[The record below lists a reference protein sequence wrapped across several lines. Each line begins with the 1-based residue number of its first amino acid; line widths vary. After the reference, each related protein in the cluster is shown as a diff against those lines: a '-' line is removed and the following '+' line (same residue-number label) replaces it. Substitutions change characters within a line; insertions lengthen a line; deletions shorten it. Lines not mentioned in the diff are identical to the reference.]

1 MPYSLVDMTLY
12 FFIYSFCGWLMETV
26 LCSIREHR
34 FINRGFLNG
43 PLCPIY
49 GCGILLILTFL
60 LPVRDSIPRA
70 EVAVPVIFLA
80 GAVLA
85 SAVEYFTSWAMEK
98 LFHARWW
105 DYSKHRFNLN
115 GRICLSISAA
125 WGLLATVFVY
135 QIQPHFE
142 SLIAWLYRLSSWLP
156 QIMAAVLLAALAVD
170 TVISARIART
180 LGNKLEQLDKL
191 GELIRAHLESLSL
204 LSPED
209 IALRLE
215 NAYDQYEARRRT
227 EREKRAAWRD
237 MAREDLTVWLR
248 TRIRLLKTKTD
259 SLQQW
264 RFSQRRLLR
273 AFPHLKE
280 IQDRLNSSSQALD
293 EEVTNDEER
302 HSV

>member
-70 EVAVPVIFLA
+70 EAAVPVIFLA

-156 QIMAAVLLAALAVD
+156 PIMAAVLLAALAVD

-248 TRIRLLKTKTD
+248 TRIRLLKTKTE

-264 RFSQRRLLR
+264 RFSQLRLLR

-280 IQDRLNSSSQALD
+280 IQNRLNSSSQALD

>member
-1 MPYSLVDMTLY
+1 M
-12 FFIYSFCGWLMETV
+12 
-26 LCSIREHR
+26 
-34 FINRGFLNG
+34 
-43 PLCPIY
+43 
-49 GCGILLILTFL
+49 
-60 LPVRDSIPRA
+60 
-70 EVAVPVIFLA
+70 
-80 GAVLA
+80 LA

-156 QIMAAVLLAALAVD
+156 PIMAAVLLAALAVD
-170 TVISARIART
+170 TVISARIARA

-204 LSPED
+204 PSPED

>member
-70 EVAVPVIFLA
+70 EAAVPVIFLA

-156 QIMAAVLLAALAVD
+156 PIMAAVLLAALAVD
-170 TVISARIART
+170 MVISARIART

-204 LSPED
+204 PSPED

-264 RFSQRRLLR
+264 RFSQLRLLR

-280 IQDRLNSSSQALD
+280 IQNRLNSSSQALD

>member
-125 WGLLATVFVY
+125 WGLLAAVFVY

-142 SLIAWLYRLSSWLP
+142 SLIAWLYRLSSRLP
-156 QIMAAVLLAALAVD
+156 LIMAAVLLAALAVD

-204 LSPED
+204 PSPED

-259 SLQQW
+259 FLQQW

>member
-70 EVAVPVIFLA
+70 EAAVPVIFLA

-98 LFHARWW
+98 LFHARRW

-156 QIMAAVLLAALAVD
+156 PIMAAVLLAALAVD
-170 TVISARIART
+170 TVISARIARA

-204 LSPED
+204 PSPED

>member
-70 EVAVPVIFLA
+70 EAAVPVIFLA

-105 DYSKHRFNLN
+105 DYSKHRFNLRYSN
-115 GRICLSISAA
+115 GIS
-125 WGLLATVFVY
+125 
-135 QIQPHFE
+135 
-142 SLIAWLYRLSSWLP
+142 LSSVYLP
-156 QIMAAVLLAALAVD
+156 AEQKDSEFVNFQIKKKERMLLLFYPFGFVSVL
-170 TVISARIART
+170 
-180 LGNKLEQLDKL
+180 
-191 GELIRAHLESLSL
+191 
-204 LSPED
+204 
-209 IALRLE
+209 
-215 NAYDQYEARRRT
+215 
-227 EREKRAAWRD
+227 
-237 MAREDLTVWLR
+237 
-248 TRIRLLKTKTD
+248 
-259 SLQQW
+259 
-264 RFSQRRLLR
+264 
-273 AFPHLKE
+273 
-280 IQDRLNSSSQALD
+280 
-293 EEVTNDEER
+293 
-302 HSV
+302 

>member
-70 EVAVPVIFLA
+70 EAAVPVIFLA

-156 QIMAAVLLAALAVD
+156 PIMAAVLLAALAVD
-170 TVISARIART
+170 TVISARIARA

-204 LSPED
+204 PSPED

-280 IQDRLNSSSQALD
+280 IQNRLNSSSQALD

>member
-70 EVAVPVIFLA
+70 EAAVPVIFLA

-156 QIMAAVLLAALAVD
+156 PIMAAVLLAALAVD
-170 TVISARIART
+170 MVISARIART

-191 GELIRAHLESLSL
+191 GELSRAHLESLSL
-204 LSPED
+204 PSPED

-264 RFSQRRLLR
+264 RFSQLRLLR

-280 IQDRLNSSSQALD
+280 IQNRLNSSSQALD

>member
-70 EVAVPVIFLA
+70 EAAVPVIFLA

-156 QIMAAVLLAALAVD
+156 PIMAAVLLAALAVD
-170 TVISARIART
+170 TVISARIARA

-204 LSPED
+204 PSAGGYCPAAGEC
-209 IALRLE
+209 LR
-215 NAYDQYEARRRT
+215 
-227 EREKRAAWRD
+227 
-237 MAREDLTVWLR
+237 
-248 TRIRLLKTKTD
+248 
-259 SLQQW
+259 
-264 RFSQRRLLR
+264 
-273 AFPHLKE
+273 
-280 IQDRLNSSSQALD
+280 
-293 EEVTNDEER
+293 
-302 HSV
+302 SV

>member
-156 QIMAAVLLAALAVD
+156 PIMAAVLLAALAVD

>member
-70 EVAVPVIFLA
+70 EAAVPVIFLA

-156 QIMAAVLLAALAVD
+156 PIMAAVLLAALAVD

-204 LSPED
+204 PSPED

-237 MAREDLTVWLR
+237 MAREDLTVWLW

-264 RFSQRRLLR
+264 RFSQLRLLR

-280 IQDRLNSSSQALD
+280 IQNRLNSSSQALN

>member
-70 EVAVPVIFLA
+70 EAAVPVIFLA

-156 QIMAAVLLAALAVD
+156 PIMAAVLLAALAVD
-170 TVISARIART
+170 TVISARIARA

-204 LSPED
+204 PSPED

-264 RFSQRRLLR
+264 RFSQLRLLR

-280 IQDRLNSSSQALD
+280 IQNRLNSSSQALD

>member
-70 EVAVPVIFLA
+70 EAAVPVIFLA

-156 QIMAAVLLAALAVD
+156 PIMAAVLLAALAVD

-204 LSPED
+204 PSPED

-264 RFSQRRLLR
+264 RFSQLRLLR
-273 AFPHLKE
+273 AFPHLEE
-280 IQDRLNSSSQALD
+280 IQNRLNSSSQALD

>member
-49 GCGILLILTFL
+49 DCGILLILTFL

-70 EVAVPVIFLA
+70 EAAVPVIFLA

-156 QIMAAVLLAALAVD
+156 PIMAAVLLAALAVD

-204 LSPED
+204 PSPED

-264 RFSQRRLLR
+264 RFSQLRLLR

-280 IQDRLNSSSQALD
+280 IQNRLNSSSQALD

>member
-70 EVAVPVIFLA
+70 EAAVPVIFLA

-156 QIMAAVLLAALAVD
+156 PIMAAVLLAALAVD
-170 TVISARIART
+170 MVISARIART

-204 LSPED
+204 PSPED

-237 MAREDLTVWLR
+237 MAREELTVWLR

-264 RFSQRRLLR
+264 RFSQLRLLR

-280 IQDRLNSSSQALD
+280 IQNRLNSSSQALD

>member
-70 EVAVPVIFLA
+70 EAAVPVIFLA

-142 SLIAWLYRLSSWLP
+142 SLIAWLYRLSSWLSP
-156 QIMAAVLLAALAVD
+156 IMAAVLLAALAVD

-264 RFSQRRLLR
+264 RFSQLRLLR

-280 IQDRLNSSSQALD
+280 IQNRLNSSSQALD

>member
-70 EVAVPVIFLA
+70 EAAVPVIFLA

-156 QIMAAVLLAALAVD
+156 PIMAAVLLAALAVD

-204 LSPED
+204 PSPED

-264 RFSQRRLLR
+264 RFSQLRLLR

>member
-12 FFIYSFCGWLMETV
+12 FFIYSFCGWLMGTV

-156 QIMAAVLLAALAVD
+156 PIMAAVLLAALAVD

>member
-70 EVAVPVIFLA
+70 EAAVPVIFLA

-156 QIMAAVLLAALAVD
+156 PIMAAVLLAAFAVD

>member
-49 GCGILLILTFL
+49 GGILLILTFL

-70 EVAVPVIFLA
+70 EAAVPVIFLA

-156 QIMAAVLLAALAVD
+156 PIMAAVLLAALAVD

-204 LSPED
+204 PSPED

-264 RFSQRRLLR
+264 RFSQLRLLR

-280 IQDRLNSSSQALD
+280 IQNRLNSSSQALD

>member
-70 EVAVPVIFLA
+70 EAAVPVIFLA

-105 DYSKHRFNLN
+105 DYSKHRFNLT

-156 QIMAAVLLAALAVD
+156 PIMAAVLLAALAVD

-204 LSPED
+204 PSPED

-264 RFSQRRLLR
+264 RFSQLRLLR

-280 IQDRLNSSSQALD
+280 IQNRLNSSSQALD

>member
-70 EVAVPVIFLA
+70 EAAVPVIFLA

-115 GRICLSISAA
+115 GRICLSISTA

-156 QIMAAVLLAALAVD
+156 PIMAAVLLAALAVD

-204 LSPED
+204 PSPED

-280 IQDRLNSSSQALD
+280 IQNRLNSSSQALD

>member
-70 EVAVPVIFLA
+70 EAAVPVIFLA

-156 QIMAAVLLAALAVD
+156 PIMAAVLLAALAVD

-264 RFSQRRLLR
+264 RFSQLRLLR

-280 IQDRLNSSSQALD
+280 IQNRLNSSSQALD

>member
-1 MPYSLVDMTLY
+1 
-12 FFIYSFCGWLMETV
+12 METV

-70 EVAVPVIFLA
+70 EAAVPVIFLA

-156 QIMAAVLLAALAVD
+156 PIMAAVLLAALAVD
-170 TVISARIART
+170 MVISARIART

-204 LSPED
+204 PSPED

-264 RFSQRRLLR
+264 RFSQLRLLR

-280 IQDRLNSSSQALD
+280 IQNRLNSSSQALD

>member
-70 EVAVPVIFLA
+70 EAAVPVIFLA

-156 QIMAAVLLAALAVD
+156 PIMAAVLLAALAVD

-204 LSPED
+204 PSPED

-237 MAREDLTVWLR
+237 MAREDLTVWLW

-264 RFSQRRLLR
+264 RFSQLRLLR

-280 IQDRLNSSSQALD
+280 IQNRLNSSSQALD

>member
-70 EVAVPVIFLA
+70 EAAVPVIFLA

-156 QIMAAVLLAALAVD
+156 PIMAAVLLAALAVD

>member
-70 EVAVPVIFLA
+70 EAAVPVIFLA

-156 QIMAAVLLAALAVD
+156 PIMAAVLLAALAVD
-170 TVISARIART
+170 TVISARIARA

-204 LSPED
+204 PSPED

>member
-1 MPYSLVDMTLY
+1 
-12 FFIYSFCGWLMETV
+12 METV

-70 EVAVPVIFLA
+70 EAAVPVIFLA

-156 QIMAAVLLAALAVD
+156 PIMAAVLLAALAVD
-170 TVISARIART
+170 TVISARIARA

-204 LSPED
+204 PSPED

-280 IQDRLNSSSQALD
+280 IQNRLNSSSQALD

>member
-70 EVAVPVIFLA
+70 EAAVPVIFLA

-156 QIMAAVLLAALAVD
+156 PIMAAVLLAALAVD

-204 LSPED
+204 PSPED

-237 MAREDLTVWLR
+237 MAREDLTVWLW

-259 SLQQW
+259 ALQQW
-264 RFSQRRLLR
+264 RFSQLRLLR

-280 IQDRLNSSSQALD
+280 IQNRLNSSSQALD

>member
-70 EVAVPVIFLA
+70 EAAVPVIFLA

-156 QIMAAVLLAALAVD
+156 PIMAAVLLAALAVD

-204 LSPED
+204 PSPED

-264 RFSQRRLLR
+264 RFSQLRLLR

-280 IQDRLNSSSQALD
+280 IQNRLNSSSQALD